1 MGAMQIRISE
11 MLDNASELIEENSK
25 DGYMVDNDRIKE
37 IVFSEIKYMRRKHK
51 KKKCAVA
58 LIAILGLGS
67 ISVGAK
73 VLLHSAGVIDN
84 NRKEVMQSQTA
95 RKIDEDKV
103 YTFDYKSGLQT
114 DLIAPENLYEK
125 DVPIAKYI
133 VEIPIS
139 IEDSLPECYLD
150 NGAMIIFTQSNS
162 DGWKV
167 EKSERML
174 FEFIQERVEG
184 TDMANPG
191 ILEDGYIL
199 NGELQGRQVVSQN
212 YCSIDFCLASEG
224 TYYFY
229 LKNCSSDRIIITRG
243 NIGKTQE
250 E

>member
-1 MGAMQIRISE
+1 MSVASAAPTTPQRNTATKTRSSTILHTAAIS
-11 MLDNASELIEENSK
+11 K
-25 DGYMVDNDRIKE
+25 
-37 IVFSEIKYMRRKHK
+37 KYR
-51 KKKCAVA
+51 VA
-58 LIAILGLGS
+58 ALS
-67 ISVGAK
+67 P
-73 VLLHSAGVIDN
+73 
-84 NRKEVMQSQTA
+84 TA

-191 ILEDGYIL
+191 ILEVGYIL